1 MTNYQLITQENA
13 KSPIAEAYRTLRTNL
28 QFAKAGE
35 ALNTLMYTSAG
46 PGEGKSTTVANSAVV
61 LAQSGKKVI
70 IVDCDLRKPVQHKI
84 FGLAKQGVTNALVEN
99 HSPVE
104 LLQKTA
110 VNNLQVLAS
119 GPIPPNP
126 SELLGSGKMA
136 QLFQELREGCDL
148 LLIDAP
154 PVVAVTDA
162 CVLASQVDGVVLVTA
177 AGLVRPEMA
186 QHAKELLVK
195 AKGALLGVVLNRVA
209 IDKQHAHYYYYYGD
223 AGVKRCGD

>member
-99 HSPVE
+99 HSPVD

-195 AKGALLGVVLNRVA
+195 AKGALLGIVLNRVA

>member
-99 HSPVE
+99 HSPVD